1 MSYIIISKKINKTK
15 FGKLLPTNVP
25 ITLLKL
31 KDFFNTTKKTEKEM
45 IDILQ
50 QDKDIEFKII
60 EEKKQK
66 ENKEENKIKKEDK
79 E

>member
-1 MSYIIISKKINKTK
+1 
-15 FGKLLPTNVP
+15 
-25 ITLLKL
+25 
-31 KDFFNTTKKTEKEM
+31 M